1 MELKVYWLQFAE
13 DKLSDIYSY
22 HKTKAGKKIAEKLIN
37 GIVDSTINLEEQ
49 PEIGQRENS
58 LKKRKEEFRYLVFKN
73 YKIVYWINYKAGII
87 EIANVFDTR
96 QDPSKIEETG
106 KP

>member
-22 HKTKAGKKIAEKLIN
+22 HKMKAGKKIAEKLIT

-49 PEIGQRENS
+49 PEIGQREFS

-87 EIANVFDTR
+87 EIANVFNTR
-96 QDPSKIEETG
+96 QDPSKIKKTA